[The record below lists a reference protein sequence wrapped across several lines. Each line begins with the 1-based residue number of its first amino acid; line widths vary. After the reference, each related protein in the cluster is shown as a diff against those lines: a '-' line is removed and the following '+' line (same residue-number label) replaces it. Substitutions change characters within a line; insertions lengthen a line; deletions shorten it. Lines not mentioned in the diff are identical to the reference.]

1 MKCMT
6 SEKMVIDILNND
18 KQKQAKR
25 IMLEKYRRKLEI
37 KKQQQKQTK

>member
-6 SEKMVIDILNND
+6 NEKMVIDILNND
-18 KQKQAKR
+18 KQKQAKL

>member
-18 KQKQAKR
+18 KQKQEKR
-25 IMLEKYRRKLEI
+25 IMLEKYKRKLEI
-37 KKQQQKQTK
+37 RKQQQKQTK

>member
-1 MKCMT
+1 MT

-25 IMLEKYRRKLEI
+25 IMLEKYRRELEI
-37 KKQQQKQTK
+37 RKQQQKQTK